1 MDDKRI
7 NEAFYIAKLISKYT
21 HESLTEEE
29 MTFLDDW
36 KNKSPENRL
45 LFEERTATTN
55 IYAGL
60 QELETY
66 NTTAIAARLFRDAGI
81 PAHRLPQS
89 RRLHVGTKARTWW
102 AAAAILLLFTGSGYL
117 FFKQMKPASSS
128 VVINTSSLKPG
139 TNKAVLL
146 LAGGKEILLDSTGNG
161 SLTLQGNVQVTKSAN
176 GQLNYAGN
184 TMGMSDY
191 HTLVIPRGG
200 RYQLTL
206 ADGTEVTLNS
216 ASSIRFPAAFGGSS
230 RTVSITGE
238 AYFEVAANK
247 NKPFIVEASGA
258 KIKVLGTHFNIMA
271 YPDEPAMKTTLVEGA
286 VMVERN
292 AQRVII
298 SPGNQAILLAGNEGI
313 SVAPANVEEVLAWT
327 RDEFLFKSQNIKVIM
342 RQISR
347 WYDADIIYD
356 DDVADIRFSGG
367 MSRHESILHLLELL
381 QEDGRL
387 KVVASGNK
395 IIISRNKK

>member
-29 MTFLDDW
+29 ITFLDDW
-36 KNKSPENRL
+36 KNKSPENRQ
-45 LFEERTATTN
+45 LFEERTAAAA

-66 NTTAIAARLFRDAGI
+66 NTAAIAARLFRDAGI
-81 PAHRLPQS
+81 PADRLPQN
-89 RRLHVGTKARTWW
+89 RRLRVLKQARIWW
-102 AAAAILLLFTGSGYL
+102 AAAAILLLFTGAGYF
-117 FFKQMKPASSS
+117 FFKQMKPATLPMAR
-128 VVINTSSLKPG
+128 NTTTLKPG

-146 LAGGKEILLDSTGNG
+146 LAGGKEMVLDSTGNG
-161 SLTLQGNVQVTKSAN
+161 LLTLQGHVQVTKSGN

-184 TMGMSDY
+184 TVGTSDY

-206 ADGTEVTLNS
+206 ADGTTVTLNS

-247 NKPFIVEASGA
+247 NKPFIVEAGGA

-271 YPDEPAMKTTLVEGA
+271 YPDESAMKTTLVEGA

-298 SPGNQAILLAGNEGI
+298 SPGTQAILSAGAQGI
-313 SVAPANVEEVLAWT
+313 AVAPANVDEVMAWT

-347 WYDADIIYD
+347 WYDADIIYND
-356 DDVADIRFSGG
+356 EVADIRFSGG
-367 MSRHESILHLLELL
+367 MSRHEGILHLLELL